1 MMRMTEWCNGR
12 GLLLSQVCEREDKRE
27 RKEEV
32 TGAKEHQA
40 PTGIFIFLFLI
51 LLV

>member
-1 MMRMTEWCNGR
+1 MAGVYYFHKYVREER
-12 GLLLSQVCEREDKRE
+12 KEREEKRE